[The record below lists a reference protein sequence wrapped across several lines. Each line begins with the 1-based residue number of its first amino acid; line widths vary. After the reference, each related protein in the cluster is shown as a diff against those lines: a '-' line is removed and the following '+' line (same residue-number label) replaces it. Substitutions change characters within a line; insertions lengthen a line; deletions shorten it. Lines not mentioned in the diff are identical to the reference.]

1 MLVIYVLKRSS
12 VGFSGTWWSGAG
24 LQPSKHPSYTNKN
37 ITMNIITFLT
47 PNPPKSY
54 KLNL

>member
-1 MLVIYVLKRSS
+1 MAP
-12 VGFSGTWWSGAG
+12 GGQEAD

-37 ITMNIITFLT
+37 ITMNVITFLT

-54 KLNL
+54 KFDLKPANKRVAGL